1 LPDARKDKDMIII
14 ATAGW
19 SIPRSSARRFPRKG
33 THLQRYAKVLPG
45 VEINSS
51 FYREHASDAY
61 AGWAGST
68 PRAFRFAVK
77 VPRAITHD
85 ARLRSARRPLTQ
97 FLDSI
102 AGLRSRLGPLLVQ
115 LPPSLPFEPRVA
127 RTFFTLLRQG
137 FTGPVVCEP
146 RHVTWFS
153 LKADA
158 LLRHYRVARAAAD
171 PALIP
176 AAAKPGGWKGIAYYR
191 LHGSP
196 RMYWSFYDAY
206 RMEHWAQ
213 ELLALPR
220 STKVWCVFDNTA
232 AGGAMANALQ
242 MLRKTA
248 A

>member
-1 LPDARKDKDMIII
+1 MIII

-19 SIPRSSARRFPRKG
+19 SIPRTSARRFPRKG

-51 FYREHASDAY
+51 FYREHAPDTY
-61 AGWAGST
+61 ASWARAT
-68 PRAFRFAVK
+68 PQAFRFAVK

-85 ARLRSARRPLTQ
+85 ARLRAARRPLTE
-97 FLDSI
+97 FLDNI

-115 LPPSLPFEPRVA
+115 LPPSLPLELRVA
-127 RTFFTLLRQG
+127 GTFFTLLRQRFKG
-137 FTGPVVCEP
+137 QVVCEP
-146 RHVTWFS
+146 RHVTWFGP
-153 LKADA
+153 KADA
-158 LLRHYRVARAAAD
+158 LLRRYRVARAAAD
-171 PALIP
+171 PAVVP

-196 RMYWSFYDAY
+196 RMYWSHYDAH
-206 RMEHWAQ
+206 RMKHWAQ

-220 STKVWCVFDNTA
+220 SAKVWCVFDNTA
-232 AGGAMANALQ
+232 AGGAMVNALQ